1 MKIKDRG
8 PVPGKA
14 SRMTADVTTEMEWHR
29 DFCRLKPANGAG
41 NQHLNN

>member
-14 SRMTADVTTEMEWHR
+14 SRMTADVTTEMEMASGFLSA
-29 DFCRLKPANGAG
+29 DAG
-41 NQHLNN
+41 